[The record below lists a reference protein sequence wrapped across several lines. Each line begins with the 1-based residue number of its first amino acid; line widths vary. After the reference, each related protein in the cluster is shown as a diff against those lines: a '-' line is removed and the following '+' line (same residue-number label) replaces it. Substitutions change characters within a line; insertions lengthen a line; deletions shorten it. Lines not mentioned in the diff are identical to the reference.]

1 MSKTLNRPLLAS
13 FVLFLPLALGAC
25 DVGDPY
31 ARPETATPKGWQ
43 ENADQTSWPSTGWW
57 TAFGSDELNSYM
69 QASLADNLDIAAA
82 VARIREADATAKID
96 GASLLPTLDASLA
109 PSRSQTPVTSKTSGG
124 NTKPTLSNNITAKL
138 STSYEIDFWGKNAAT
153 SASALASA
161 QASRFDR
168 QTVGLTTQ
176 ASLAD
181 TYFTILSL
189 QERLTFAHSNLAN
202 GQEVLSAIQDK
213 FRAGTAT
220 DLDVAQQENEV
231 ATLAAAIPPL
241 EQSLGENKTALALLI
256 GKLPEQI
263 DPKGAGLTGIA
274 LPAVKGGLP
283 SELLM
288 RRPDVQYAEQN
299 LIAANADITVAR
311 AALFPSVSL
320 TGGLGYESNAL
331 NNLIQPTSLLWSLA
345 GSVTQSIF
353 HGGALEGEVE
363 YKRARYDEL
372 VATYRKAVLS
382 AFIDVDNALIA
393 VRKTDQQEAAQRR
406 AEETARRA
414 YELSMDQLRGGVAE
428 ITTVLNTQRTL
439 FSAQDTLVQARLSHL
454 EAVVSLYKALGGGWE
469 GQP

>member
-1 MSKTLNRPLLAS
+1 MMSKTLNRPLLATL
-13 FVLFLPLALGAC
+13 VLCLPLATVAC

-31 ARPETATPKGWQ
+31 TRPETATPKAWQ
-43 ENADQTSWPSTGWW
+43 EKADQSVWPSADWW

-69 QASLADNLDIAAA
+69 KAALTDNLDIAAA
-82 VARIREADATAKID
+82 VARVREADAQAKID

-109 PSRSQTPVTSKTSGG
+109 PSRSQTPASSKSSSKSDPTISNSFSGQ
-124 NTKPTLSNNITAKL
+124 LSA
-138 STSYEIDFWGKNAAT
+138 SYEIDFWGKNAAT
-153 SASALASA
+153 SAAALATA
-161 QASRFDR
+161 QASRFDHLN
-168 QTVGLTTQ
+168 VGLTTQ

-181 TYFTILSL
+181 SYFSILSL
-189 QERLTFAHSNLAN
+189 QERLTYARANLAN
-202 GQEVLSAIQDK
+202 GQEVLAAIQDE

-241 EQSLGENKTALALLI
+241 EQSLGEERTALALLV

-263 DPKGAGLTGIA
+263 DVKAATLTNIA
-274 LPAVKGGLP
+274 LPPITGGLP
-283 SELLM
+283 SELLR

-320 TGGLGYESNAL
+320 TGGLGYESDAL
-331 NNLIQPTSLLWSLA
+331 NTLIQPTSLLWSLA

-363 YKRARYDEL
+363 YKRAQYDEL
-372 VATYRKAVLS
+372 VTTYRKAVLS
-382 AFIDVDNALIA
+382 AFIDVDNALID
-393 VRKTDQQEAAQRR
+393 VRKTEQTEAAQRR

-414 YELSMDQLRGGVAE
+414 YELSMDQMRGGIAN
-428 ITTVLNTQRTL
+428 ITTVLNTQRSL
-439 FSAQDTLVQARLSHL
+439 FSAQDTLVQARLAHL
-454 EAVVSLYKALGGGWE
+454 QALVSLYKALGGGWD
-469 GQP
+469 GKA